1 MLAGYHESK
10 NTKSEGT
17 MFSMILY
24 QMAKRLEER
33 NRLQQTINNRTEG
46 DVADLTTLKEQVEA
60 QLISQASVWS
70 EEGEDEFR
78 LTVLSP
84 ETEWMQSN
92 SHMQ

>member
-1 MLAGYHESK
+1 
-10 NTKSEGT
+10 
-17 MFSMILY
+17 MILY

-33 NRLQQTINNRTEG
+33 NRLQQSINNRTEG

-92 SHMQ
+92 SHML